1 MIVLKIIFSKI
12 KICNELMNLSEW
24 NYSVEKTKSTSQ
36 KKKIINNVKLNNENN
51 LLHRSN
57 WNKLCT
63 DNVEVMSLVKLCF
76 VCKKT
81 WFTFS
86 LKTWFLIVKLWTIVI
101 YDLTPAITF
110 LWWGGGVLLIEFWI
124 DKLVKVIQPKKRTVD
139 LNRQYLIV
147 VGLDYIREKL
157 DSIWISQFLF
167 CTARGVGSGNLL

>member
-110 LWWGGGVLLIEFWI
+110 LWWGGGFYSLSFESINLWKLFSRKKELSTWI
-124 DKLVKVIQPKKRTVD
+124 
-139 LNRQYLIV
+139 
-147 VGLDYIREKL
+147 
-157 DSIWISQFLF
+157 DSIW
-167 CTARGVGSGNLL
+167 